1 MNSEKFQAGL
11 EVRRKVL
18 GAEYVDRALA
28 QAEDFSRPLQEYVT
42 ECCWGGVW
50 TRPGLTLKE
59 RSMITLAALAAL
71 GRTHEV
77 KLHVRGALNNGLTR
91 EQIREVLLHVAAYAG
106 VPAAVDA
113 FRAAQEAFQEG

>member
-1 MNSEKFQAGL
+1 VNSEKFQAGL

-42 ECCWGGVW
+42 ECCWGEVW

-59 RSMITLAALAAL
+59 RSMITLAAL

-113 FRAAQEAFQEG
+113 FRAAQEAFQED